1 MNYNSNLFLS
11 IGKPIKDEYGRI
23 VGRVASFALTPNG
36 KFDGVYVE
44 SNDGKF
50 LKQSMEHL
58 TFNGA
63 EVTVTSSIKSRA
75 SVLCDQIPLIWRK
88 DQALRDLAEKRKISP
103 DLYQELHNNFETV
116 LSQLKKDVQALS
128 EEADNVVERCNEEI
142 RTLGYAV
149 VNLELEH
156 EIGQVDEEAYQ
167 SAFTLLQEN
176 LKRANTEKS
185 DIVTIKS
192 KLSNIMLGD
201 SNKQIEEISIEPIKE
216 ETSTE
221 TDNETANAVSEETAN
236 AVSEETANEVSEET
250 ANEVTEEAVEETP
263 TEETPTEA
271 AEETLN
277 ETPKEDPDETPEE
290 APDLP
295 EPPVVVYVKEV
306 GKAGI

>member
-1 MNYNSNLFLS
+1 MSNNSNLFLS
-11 IGKPIKDEYGRI
+11 IGKPIKDEYGRT
-23 VGRVASFALTPNG
+23 VGKVASFALTPNG

-63 EVTVTSSIKSRA
+63 EVTFTSTLKSQA

-88 DQALRDLAEKRKISP
+88 NQALKDLAEKRKISP
-103 DLYQELHNNFETV
+103 DLYQELRNNFEAV
-116 LSQLKKDVQALS
+116 LNQLKNDAQDLS
-128 EEADNVVERCNEEI
+128 EEANKEIARCNQEI
-142 RTLGYAV
+142 KTLGYAV

-156 EIGQVDEEAYQ
+156 EIGQVEDEAYT

-185 DIVTIKS
+185 DIELTKS
-192 KLSNIMLGD
+192 KLANIMLGD
-201 SNKQIEEISIEPIKE
+201 SKQLEQKTISASTVELPEKETPAEIDNEVTVEVADDTIEETVEEIS
-216 ETSTE
+216 
-221 TDNETANAVSEETAN
+221 NET
-236 AVSEETANEVSEET
+236 
-250 ANEVTEEAVEETP
+250 
-263 TEETPTEA
+263 
-271 AEETLN
+271 
-277 ETPKEDPDETPEE
+277 PDETPEE
-290 APDLP
+290 APELP

>member
-1 MNYNSNLFLS
+1 MDNNSNLFLS

-23 VGRVASFALTPNG
+23 VGKVASFALTPNG

-58 TFNGA
+58 AFNGA
-63 EVTVTSSIKSRA
+63 EVIFTSNLKSQA

-88 DQALRDLAEKRKISP
+88 NQALKDLAEKHKISP
-103 DLYQELHNNFETV
+103 SLYQELRSNFDAV
-116 LSQLKKDVQALS
+116 LNQLKKDAQELS
-128 EEADNVVERCNEEI
+128 EEASKELVRCDKEI
-142 RTLGYAV
+142 KMLGYAV

-167 SAFTLLQEN
+167 SAFSLLQAN
-176 LKRANTEKS
+176 LKRANMEKS
-185 DIVTIKS
+185 DIELTKS

-201 SNKQIEEISIEPIKE
+201 GEKAEEKNSAEISTEPIEEENTTEVSNDTIIEVTDEPE
-216 ETSTE
+216 TE
-221 TDNETANAVSEETAN
+221 TPA
-236 AVSEETANEVSEET
+236 
-250 ANEVTEEAVEETP
+250 EA
-263 TEETPTEA
+263 TEETI
-271 AEETLN
+271 N
-277 ETPKEDPDETPEE
+277 ETPEKIPDDTSEE
-290 APDLP
+290 APELP